1 MRSPREG
8 VDREEKSCP
17 ERWSG
22 MGKGGPRG
30 CQEEG
35 ETRRAGALRPAEE
48 GGDEGPEML
57 WLGRREGQTAHGRG
71 SRETGLF
78 LLFFFLIAVLGL
90 QKIIKYQ
97 VPKLPLS
104 PPHSVTIASI

>member
-22 MGKGGPRG
+22 MGKGDPQG

-78 LLFFFLIAVLGL
+78 LLFFF
-90 QKIIKYQ
+90 
-97 VPKLPLS
+97 
-104 PPHSVTIASI
+104 